1 MYAAMEGNANCI
13 PLLEREIGMQDNCG
27 RTALMLAASDGYT
40 DCVRLLLSEA
50 GKQTTEE
57 WKGLLNTY
65 PPGTT
70 ALMLAAH
77 QNHPD
82 VVELL
87 LPYEQ
92 GLKDSEGYTAQWHA
106 NNSTKIGDFTRVRQL
121 LKNEGTEQ
129 LPPPKEQ
136 PPLMVSAVTG
146 DIEGVKKHLD
156 RVGYQDPTGMTAL
169 MMAAKYGHS
178 NCIPFLEKEIGM
190 QDEDGLTALMW
201 AALNGKT
208 DCARLLLS
216 EAGKQSTEERKFNFN
231 GIAFPSGATALM
243 IAAHYNYPKI
253 VELLLPY
260 EQGMK
265 DSKGHTAQWHANNG
279 VSWGGD
285 FTRVHQLLENEG
297 TERIPPP
304 HNPGEVPRLRDR
316 VNKLAT
322 ENDSLKKDLSSS
334 KNTLEE
340 TKKELSQL
348 NQENSS
354 LKQQLQKANKEND
367 ILHKQFEDRKRQ
379 DRAQIDQLTAEVSS
393 LKQQLDNAINESKR
407 HAEMNEDL
415 RKASDQNRALINALT
430 TEKATLQEQL
440 SKTIEDLKRALA
452 DQKAQNLVLEKENA
466 QLRTESHDMKD
477 LRRRLEEVEEEKR
490 ILLQN
495 LAAVGGRLT
504 NHPQGLGTPTG

>member
-1 MYAAMEGNANCI
+1 MSVTALMEAAWNGDLEDVKRNLSQAGKQDEYGGTALMWAARWGHANCI
-13 PLLEREIGMQDNCG
+13 PLLEKEIGMQDNWG
-27 RTALMLAASDGYT
+27 GTALMWAASDGYT

-50 GKQTTEE
+50 GKQTTKE
-57 WKGLLNTY
+57 WY
-65 PPGTT
+65 DFSPGTT
-70 ALMLAAH
+70 ALMMAAYY
-77 QNHPD
+77 NRPE
-82 VVELL
+82 VVQLL

-92 GLKDSEGYTAQWHA
+92 GMKDSKGHTAQWHA
-106 NNSTKIGDFTRVRQL
+106 NNSSWRGDYTQVREL
-121 LKNEGTEQ
+121 LENEGAERI
-129 LPPPKEQ
+129 PPPKEQ
-136 PPLMVSAVTG
+136 PPLMVSAITG
-146 DIEGVKKHLD
+146 DIEGVRKHLD
-156 RVGYQDPTGMTAL
+156 RIGYQDPTGTTAL
-169 MMAAKYGHS
+169 MMAASYGHS
-178 NCIPFLEKEIGM
+178 DCIPFLEKEIGM

-253 VELLLPY
+253 VKLLLPY
-260 EQGMK
+260 EQGLK
-265 DSKGHTAQWHANNG
+265 DSKGHNAQWHANNS
-279 VSWGGD
+279 SWRGD

-304 HNPGEVPRLRDR
+304 HNPGEVLGLRNR
-316 VNKLAT
+316 INELTT
-322 ENDSLKKDLSSS
+322 EIESLKKDLSSS

-348 NQENSS
+348 NQE
-354 LKQQLQKANKEND
+354 
-367 ILHKQFEDRKRQ
+367 
-379 DRAQIDQLTAEVSS
+379 VSS
-393 LKQQLDNAINESKR
+393 LKQQLDNAIEESKR
-407 HAEMNEDL
+407 HAEVNEDL

-430 TEKATLQEQL
+430 TEKAALQEQL
-440 SKTIEDLKRALA
+440 IKTTEDLKRALA
-452 DQKAQNLVLEKENA
+452 DQKAQNLVLEKEVA

-477 LRRRLEEVEEEKR
+477 LQRRLEEVEEEKR